1 MQPFIAPRTQAAT
14 GSWAQHR
21 SKRRSAIPRP
31 LGSAGLRLSVC
42 TVRPTRFDYL
52 TLANIK
58 SLAEKHERSYIGFM
72 NKGEHTRAAILDAA
86 LAQASEGGFESLT
99 IGSLAER
106 AGLSKS
112 GLFAHFGSREELQVA
127 AIEAAAA
134 RFSETVFLP
143 ALRARRGLPRLRALF
158 ENWLGWTARGG
169 LIHGCPMQ
177 AAAVEFDDR
186 PGPVRDAVV
195 EHFARL
201 ERELGRAVEL
211 AVGQFVFDMMGIIF
225 AYYHGARL
233 FDVARAEAHA
243 RAAFERLLATAAPTT

>member
-1 MQPFIAPRTQAAT
+1 M
-14 GSWAQHR
+14 
-21 SKRRSAIPRP
+21 SKGTDTRSAI
-31 LGSAGLRLSVC
+31 L
-42 TVRPTRFDYL
+42 
-52 TLANIK
+52 
-58 SLAEKHERSYIGFM
+58 E
-72 NKGEHTRAAILDAA
+72 AA

-134 RFSETVFLP
+134 RFTETVFVP
-143 ALRARRGLPRLRALF
+143 ALRATRGLPRLRALF
-158 ENWLGWTARGG
+158 DNWLDWTGRSG
-169 LIHGCPMQ
+169 LTHGCPMQ

-186 PGPVRDAVV
+186 PGPVRDAVI

-211 AVGQFVFDMMGIIF
+211 AIGQGHMRADTDVGQFVFDMMGIIF

-233 FDVARAEAHA
+233 FDGGKVESRART
-243 RAAFERLLATAAPTT
+243 AFERLIVAASAAA

>member
-1 MQPFIAPRTQAAT
+1 M
-14 GSWAQHR
+14 S
-21 SKRRSAIPRP
+21 
-31 LGSAGLRLSVC
+31 
-42 TVRPTRFDYL
+42 
-52 TLANIK
+52 
-58 SLAEKHERSYIGFM
+58 
-72 NKGEHTRAAILDAA
+72 KGEHTRAAILDAA

-211 AVGQFVFDMMGIIF
+211 AVGEGHLRADLDVGQFVFDMMGIIF

-243 RAAFERLLATAAPTT
+243 RAAFERLLATAAPTA